1 MPFSP
6 SDFLRHKQ
14 LLPSQARTAEWD
26 AASDR
31 DPATAAWVK
40 ERAFF
45 MAGVARAGRLQEF
58 RNAAAAVA
66 QGTMSAQ
73 EARRHV
79 RRELEAAGYKPDAG
93 LGDTIKDLKSD
104 ARLRVSIDTN
114 VALARGWAQHRTS
127 MANTA
132 RPAQELYRAGQSL
145 NPRNWA
151 ARWQDAAEAVGW
163 EGVAKGGQMVA
174 LKTSPIWA
182 ALSRFG
188 NPYPP
193 FDFNSKMRV
202 RSVSLDRCRQL
213 GLLPDDEAAERQA
226 AEQRAMLPSLNE
238 NVAVQMKELSTELR
252 TQAENLF
259 QGIAE
264 WDAGTQSFRM
274 TDMNGTRPYGWQDIG
289 RIISAPNPA
298 IGNRQL
304 DAFELWTHD
313 SSKFRDAALGRA
325 EKNADVTLDVVEDAA
340 RLFRRI
346 NPIASDG
353 SDPDKALH
361 RALGF
366 KNEKQL
372 KNVLDS
378 LTCIGRDN
386 EGNMMDATYY
396 TARSGSIAESWNN
409 NMKTTREYA
418 NKKFNVILHCNKYRS
433 RRRIDGIYKH
443 AQELKQKEGGALA
456 QEGESVFTGD
466 VKFRVLSR
474 NPKIT
479 RHPDGSVDYEFDVE
493 EA

>member
-1 MPFSP
+1 MPSP
-6 SDFLRHKQ
+6 ADLLRSKQ
-14 LLPSQARTAEWD
+14 LLPTDLRTREWD
-26 AASDR
+26 AATAEH
-31 DPATAAWVK
+31 PATAAWVK

-45 MAGVARAGRLQEF
+45 MAGVAQAQRLQDF
-58 RNAAAAVA
+58 RNAAAQVA
-66 QGTMSAQ
+66 AGTMSAQ

-79 RRELEAAGYKPDAG
+79 RRTLQEAGYTPETG
-93 LGDTIKDLKSD
+93 LQDSIKDLQSD

-114 VALARGWAQHRTS
+114 VALARGWAQHATA

-132 RPAQELYRAGQSL
+132 RPGQELYRAGASRQ
-145 NPRNWA
+145 PRDWETRWKEA
-151 ARWQDAAEAVGW
+151 AAGLPDAVQDAAP
-163 EGVAKGGQMVA
+163 MVA
-174 LKTSPIWA
+174 LKTSPVWER
-182 ALSRFG
+182 LSRFG

-193 FDFNSKMRV
+193 FDFGSRMRV
-202 RSVSLDRCRQL
+202 RSVSLERCRQL
-213 GLLPDDEAAERQA
+213 GLLPRDDDDAA
-226 AEQRAMLPSLNE
+226 AEQAARQRTMLPGLNE
-238 NVAVQMKELSTELR
+238 NVSAPMKDLSPELR
-252 TQAENLF
+252 VQAENLF

-264 WDAGTQSFRM
+264 WDAPTQSFRM

-304 DAFELWTHD
+304 AAFELWTHD

-353 SDPDKALH
+353 SDPAKALH
-361 RALGF
+361 RALGYSDP
-366 KNEKQL
+366 NEFRKMC
-372 KNVLDS
+372 DR
-378 LTCIGRDN
+378 LTKIDRDAN
-386 EGNMMDATYY
+386 GNMLDATYY
-396 TARSGSIAESWNN
+396 TTRPGTIAESWNN

-418 NKKFNVILHCNKYRS
+418 NKTFNIILHCNKYRS
-433 RRRIDGIYKH
+433 RRRIDGIYPH
-443 AQELKQKEGGALA
+443 ARELKQKEGGALA
-456 QEGESVFTGD
+456 QEGDSVFTGD

-493 EA
+493 ED